1 MMRKML
7 SRWTRAIILLA
18 VFVAVSHWYLSCLF
32 ESHVDLPLS
41 FYTDGPPIPSSPSGH
56 HEPMALKSTLRRSS
70 ITAQGYPIVRQIFTQ
85 PSPHLW
91 SDIPIVTPHTGQKTV
106 LVTGAAG
113 FIGSHVAEALLE
125 RGDVV
130 IVVDEM
136 NDYYDVRIKEGNL
149 DLLREKAKKS
159 AQRANKSAE
168 DVLKVYVGDI
178 NNGTMMRSIFDQ
190 YKPQWICHLAARA
203 GVRPSIDNPLL
214 YAKANF
220 LGTMSM
226 LEYSREYNVTNVVI
240 SSSSS
245 VYGESESTYF
255 SEAEDVNKPVSPYA
269 ATKRSGELLSFTY
282 HKLYDLK
289 ITNLRFFTVYGPRG
303 RPDMAPYKFISQVI
317 RGDVIEQYGDGKTS
331 RDYTYIEDI
340 VDGVLR
346 AIDRPYQY
354 EIINLGKGSGTMLNE
369 FILMVE
375 RHVGKRA
382 KIKLMPAQPGDVP
395 FTNADVSKAKMLL
408 GYVPKVSIEE
418 GVRRTVSWFK
428 NSQSDTRTEDMVRTT
443 VSI

>member
-1 MMRKML
+1 MITKML
-7 SRWTRAIILLA
+7 TRWSRAIVLLA
-18 VFVAVSHWYLSCLF
+18 VFGAVSNWFLSSLF
-32 ESHVDLPLS
+32 ESHVNFPLS
-41 FYTDGPPIPSSPSGH
+41 LVTDGSLAPSSSSGH
-56 HEPMALKSTLRRSS
+56 ERPIKLTPMLRRPS
-70 ITAQGYPIVRQIFTQ
+70 ITTEGHPIARQIFTQ

-91 SDIPIVTPHTGQKTV
+91 SDIPIVAPHKGQKKV
-106 LVTGAAG
+106 LLTGAAG

-149 DLLREKAKKS
+149 NLLREKAKKM
-159 AQRANKSAE
+159 AQRANKMAD
-168 DVLKVYVGDI
+168 DVLKIYVGDI
-178 NNGTMMRSIFDQ
+178 NNGTMMRSIFDKH
-190 YKPQWICHLAARA
+190 KPQWICHLAARA
-203 GVRPSIDNPLL
+203 GVRPSIDDPLL
-214 YAKANF
+214 YAKANI

-303 RPDMAPYKFISQVI
+303 RPDMAPCKFISQVI
-317 RGDVIEQYGDGKTS
+317 RGDVIEQYGDGMTS

-340 VDGVLR
+340 VDGVIR
-346 AIDRPYQY
+346 AIDRPYPY
-354 EIINLGKGSGTMLNE
+354 EIINLGKGSGTKLNE
-369 FILMVE
+369 FILLVE
-375 RHVGKRA
+375 RHVGKNA

-395 FTNADVSKAKMLL
+395 FTNADISKAKMLL
-408 GYVPKVSIEE
+408 GYASKVSIEE

-428 NSQSDTRTEDMVRTT
+428 SSQSNISTEDGANE
-443 VSI
+443 